1 MNKNKLL
8 FLPLIDDIFIG
19 MKRFCLLFLGV
30 ILSMNIFS
38 QSYDQLWKQYS
49 TAESKD
55 QPRTQIEVLQKI
67 ISKAQN
73 ERQYGQLLKAELKN
87 VQCVTSITPDSLT
100 SELARLVEQEKIAA
114 ASDPLLAAIYQS
126 VLGNVYQFNSSL
138 DEQSAQISRD
148 YFRQSLS
155 NPALLAS
162 HQVSEFVP
170 LLTKGSDSKYFNN
183 DLLHVLGI
191 YADDYQTLHDYYES
205 VGMLDA
211 ACLTACELQRK
222 KRKANDHY
230 AAYSPYL
237 KEIDSLISRYEHA
250 ETVAELVMLRYEYM
264 EGAKDVRVA
273 DQIKYIDEAVAK
285 WGSWKRLNLLRN
297 AREELTFPMFRV
309 ELGSPVSPSNKERVV
324 KISEARHINTL
335 KMTISRVNLTGEEE
349 YYLYNNDTYE
359 KVKKAIV
366 KGSEQVF
373 ERQFVGKE
381 SYEIVEDSFV
391 IPGLPVGMYLVE
403 FNADNPKVDV
413 ERLLYYVSDVY
424 ALSEGL
430 PEQNIRF
437 AVVNATTG
445 QPIPNASVK
454 LDFNNSWGKK
464 DPSKIVTLT
473 CDAKGE
479 AVYKQT
485 DDTRGRYNIF
495 AYTKEDKYCPS
506 QNLWSGYSASRTPSD
521 RTKASL
527 FTDRSLYR
535 PGQTVHVAAVLL
547 KNVQGLMTSAVA
559 DRKITIHLDDANGK
573 EICKEEVTTDQY
585 GKAYADFKLPES
597 GLTGEFQLRC
607 DYSSYTYFHVEEYK
621 RPTFEVEIPEVKEE
635 YRPGDILEV
644 KGYAKTYSGVPVQGA
659 QVEYTVSRR
668 QALWWWGRSE
678 EAETLVEETA
688 VTGDDG
694 SFTVRVPF
702 VMPDDYDPEESSY
715 FRSRFYNFVISA
727 QVTDQGGETHEGSLS
742 LPLGTR
748 PTVLTCSIPQKMIAD
763 SVKTISFGYR
773 NASGAN
779 VDSEVTYTI
788 DGQSKKYQARTNT
801 PVDFSKIA
809 RSLKSGEHVIKA
821 VCGTDTTE
829 QKFVVFSLSDKRP
842 CIETHDWYYV
852 SASEFPADGSPVY
865 LQVGSSDPNTHV
877 LYTIIADNKV
887 LENGS
892 FRLDNAIKTY
902 KLSYKEQYGSGLLL
916 TFAWVRDGV
925 AYRHQTTIRRP
936 MPDKRIHLQWTTF
949 RDRLTPGQSE
959 EWTLRATKPD
969 GSPAD
974 VSVIASMYDHSLD
987 QIWSHGWFFDPGITV
1002 SLPSTAWQVK
1012 DFGFAMA
1019 FGSQHVS
1026 TKSVPSWD
1034 YSSFEYDLFRF
1045 WRPRIMYHKASGMRN
1060 GRVLEEVPVM
1070 MAQESVAEMDAL
1082 TRSVPAAREAIM
1094 ADNAE
1099 SNGVEERQNSENE
1112 GTETKGES
1120 VQLRENLSETAFFY
1134 PTLTSDA
1141 DGQIA
1146 IKFTLPES
1154 VTTWRVM
1161 GLATDPEM
1169 NYGLIEDEA
1178 VAKKDVM
1185 IQPNMPRFVRVGDQ
1199 ASIAAR
1205 IFNTSDRDLSGTAR
1219 MTLVDPVTGHTV
1231 YTKSQPYQVAAGQT
1245 TGVAFD
1251 YSPEGDGTL
1260 LVCRMTAEGD
1270 GFSDGE
1276 QHYLPILPDKELVT
1290 RTYPFSQNGRQT
1302 TTVSLDRLFPKGI
1315 SDGRLTIEYTNNPAW
1330 LMIQTLPT
1338 LGLTNSDNA
1347 ISLAASFYANS
1358 LAHYLL
1364 HLSPQTKA
1372 TIDSWRNEAGEENS
1386 MMSSLA
1392 KNEELKDLLLNE
1404 TPWVGD
1410 ADHEESQKRSLV
1422 KFFDETTMDLRL
1434 SKAIEKLSKLQQSDG
1449 SWSWWPGMRGSRYM
1463 TVAVSEML
1471 VRLNQMIGKQEQ
1483 VSEMLTSA
1491 LGYLGEQQVEEEK
1504 EMRKWEKKG
1513 HQVMPSETALRTLYT
1528 FALDGRNL
1536 PAKVDAANAY
1546 MVDKIA
1552 KKPSEFTIYGK
1563 ANSAIILAAYGKR
1576 QKASE
1581 YLKSLQEYSVMT
1593 EEMGRY
1599 FDTRKAQYSWFSYA
1613 IPTEVAAIEAIKR
1626 LQPEDTQT
1634 VDEMRRWLL
1643 QEKRTQSWDTPINTV
1658 DAVYAFLE
1666 GHVDELGDRV
1676 ETTLTIDGQA
1686 LDLPEAT
1693 AGLGYVKTSMTADG
1707 KQTFEAKKTS
1717 EGTSWGALYAQFMQ
1731 PVKDVDKHSAGI
1743 SVTREI
1749 RSESKTL
1756 HVGDKV
1762 KVRITIKADRDY
1774 DFVEVIDRRAACM
1787 EPVEQLSGY
1796 HYGYYISPKDYTTC
1810 YYFDQLGKGTHVLET
1825 EYYIDRQGTYETGT
1839 CKVQCAY
1846 SPEYSATGK
1855 AMTLTVEK

>member
-1 MNKNKLL
+1 
-8 FLPLIDDIFIG
+8 
-19 MKRFCLLFLGV
+19 
-30 ILSMNIFS
+30 MNIFS
-38 QSYDQLWKQYS
+38 QSYDTLWKQFS

-55 QPRTQIEVLQKI
+55 QPRTQIEILQKI
-67 ISKAQN
+67 IAKAQK
-73 ERQYGQLLKAELKN
+73 ERQYGHLLKAELLN
-87 VQCVTSITPDSLT
+87 VGCVTSITPDSL
-100 SELARLVEQEKIAA
+100 SSKVARLVEQEKAA
-114 ASDPLLAAIYQS
+114 ASDPVLSAIYQS
-126 VLGNVYQFNSSL
+126 VLGTVYQSNPSL
-138 DEQSAQISRD
+138 DEQSAEISRD
-148 YFRQSLS
+148 YYRRSLS
-155 NPALLAS
+155 NPALLAA
-162 HQVSEFVP
+162 HQVPEFKP
-170 LLTKGSDSKYFNN
+170 LMTEGPDSKYFND
-183 DLLHVLGI
+183 DLLHVLGMR
-191 YADDYQTLHDYYES
+191 ANDYQTLHDYYES
-205 VGMLDA
+205 AGMLEA
-211 ACLTACELQRK
+211 SCLTACELQRG
-222 KRKANDHY
+222 KRKAKDRY
-230 AAYSPYL
+230 AAFSPYV

-250 ETVAELVMLRYEYM
+250 ETVGELAVLRYEYM
-264 EGAKDVRVA
+264 ADAKDVTVA
-273 DQIKYIDEAVAK
+273 DQIKYIDESLAK
-285 WGSWKRLNLLRN
+285 WGNWKRLNVLRN
-297 AREELTFPMFRV
+297 AREELTFPMFDV
-309 ELGSPVSPSNKERVV
+309 EFGCPVTPPNKERVL
-324 KISEARHINTL
+324 KIRAARHINTL
-335 KMTISRVNLTGEEE
+335 KMTVSRVNLTAEED
-349 YYLYNNDTYE
+349 YYISHDDVYA

-366 KGSEQVF
+366 KGSEQTF
-373 ERQFVGKE
+373 ERQFAGKE
-381 SYEIVEDSFV
+381 SYEIVEDSLV
-391 IPGLPVGMYLVE
+391 MPGLPAGMYLVE
-403 FNADNPKVDV
+403 FTADRPQVNPY
-413 ERLLYYVSDVY
+413 RLLYFVSDVY
-424 ALSEGL
+424 VLSEGL
-430 PEQNIRF
+430 PEDKIRL
-437 AVVNATTG
+437 AVVSATTG
-445 QPIPNASVK
+445 QPIPKANVK
-454 LDFNNSWGKK
+454 LDFNYRWGKK
-464 DPSKIVTLT
+464 DPSKIVTLA

-479 AVYKQT
+479 TVYQQT
-485 DDTRGRYNIF
+485 NETRGRYNIF
-495 AYTKEDKYCPS
+495 AYASDDKYCPS
-506 QNLWSGYSASRTPSD
+506 QDLWTSYSASSTPRD
-521 RTKASL
+521 RFRASL
-527 FTDRSLYR
+527 YTDRSIYR
-535 PGQTVHVAAVLL
+535 PGQTVHVAAVLM
-547 KNVQGLMTSAVA
+547 KVVKGLTTSACA
-559 DRKITIHLDDANGK
+559 SQTITITLRDANSK
-573 EICKEEVTTDQY
+573 EIGSEEVITDEF
-585 GKAYADFKLPES
+585 GKAYAEFKLPES
-597 GLTGEFQLRC
+597 GLTGEFSLSC
-607 DYSSYTYFHVEEYK
+607 DYSSYTRIRVEEYK

-668 QALWWWGRSE
+668 QALWWWWHTE
-678 EAETLVEETA
+678 EAETLIEETA

-702 VMPDDYDPEESSY
+702 VMPDDYDPEAPSY
-715 FRSRFYNFVISA
+715 LRSRFYNFIISA

-748 PTVLTCSIPQKMIAD
+748 ATVLSCNIPQQMIAD

-773 NASGAN
+773 NAAGAS

-788 DGQSKKYQARTNT
+788 DGNAKKYQARTNT

-821 VCGTDTTE
+821 VCGTDTIE
-829 QKFVVFSLSDKRP
+829 QKFVLFSLSDKRP

-852 SASEFPADGSPVY
+852 TAREFAADGSPVY

-877 LYTIIADNKV
+877 LYSIIADNKV
-887 LENGS
+887 LESGS

-902 KLSYKEQYGSGLLL
+902 QFKYQEAYGSGLLL

-925 AYRHQTTIRRP
+925 AYTHQTTIRRP
-936 MPDKRIHLQWTTF
+936 MPDKRVLLQWTTF

-959 EWTLRATKPD
+959 EWTMRATRPD

-974 VSVIASMYDHSLD
+974 VSVIAAMYDRSLD
-987 QIWSHGWFFDPGITV
+987 QIWRHEWSFDPGITV
-1002 SLPSTAWQVK
+1002 SLPSTRWQVMN
-1012 DFGFAMA
+1012 FGTTNVYGRQNLF
-1019 FGSQHVS
+1019 
-1026 TKSVPSWD
+1026 TKNVPSLD
-1034 YSSFEYDLFRF
+1034 YSAFDYQLFEF
-1045 WRPRIMYHKASGMRN
+1045 WRPRIMFHKSRMMGAGGVRYDAAPMMEEMATAEVADMASEDGLNTLREVAFQKASGN
-1060 GRVLEEVPVM
+1060 DAEQKEE
-1070 MAQESVAEMDAL
+1070 A
-1082 TRSVPAAREAIM
+1082 
-1094 ADNAE
+1094 
-1099 SNGVEERQNSENE
+1099 VEETDTS
-1112 GTETKGES
+1112 GES

-1134 PTLTSDA
+1134 PTLTSSA
-1141 DGQIA
+1141 DGSVYV
-1146 IKFTLPES
+1146 KFTLPES

-1161 GLATDPEM
+1161 GLATDKVM
-1169 NYGLIEDEA
+1169 NYGLIEGET

-1185 IQPNMPRFVRVGDQ
+1185 IQPNMPRFVRVGDE
-1199 ASIAAR
+1199 AR
-1205 IFNTSDRDLSGTAR
+1205 ISARILNTSERDISGTAR
-1219 MTLVDPVTGHTV
+1219 MTLVDPVTGHTI
-1231 YTKSQPYQVAAGQT
+1231 YTKSQPYQVVAGQT
-1245 TGVAFD
+1245 TSVAFD

-1260 LVCRMTAEGD
+1260 LVCRMVAEGD

-1290 RTYPFSQNGRQT
+1290 RTYPFSQNGAQT

-1315 SDGRLTIEYTNNPAW
+1315 SDGKLTIEYTNNPAW

-1338 LGLTNSDNA
+1338 LGLSNSDNA
-1347 ISLAASFYANS
+1347 ISVAASFYANS
-1358 LAHYLL
+1358 LSHYLL

-1372 TIDSWRNEAGEENS
+1372 TIDSWRNEEGEENS

-1410 ADHEESQKRSLV
+1410 ADREESQKRSLV

-1434 SKAIEKLSKLQQSDG
+1434 SSAIEKLSKLQQSDG

-1483 VSEMLTSA
+1483 VADMLTSA
-1491 LGYLGEQQVEEEK
+1491 FEYLGEQQVEEEK

-1513 HQVMPSETALRTLYT
+1513 HRVMPSETALRTLYT
-1528 FALDGRNL
+1528 FALDGRKL
-1536 PAKVDAANAY
+1536 PGKVDAANTY

-1563 ANSAIILAAYGKR
+1563 ANSAVILAAYGR
-1576 QKASE
+1576 QQKASE
-1581 YLKSLQEYSVMT
+1581 YLKSLREYSVVT

-1666 GHVDELGDRV
+1666 GHIGELGERV
-1676 ETTLTIDGQA
+1676 ETTLAIDGKTVEM
-1686 LDLPEAT
+1686 PKAT

-1707 KQTFEAKKTS
+1707 KQTFEARKTS
-1717 EGTSWGALYAQFMQ
+1717 DGTSWGALYAQFMQ
-1731 PVKDVDKHSAGI
+1731 PVKDVEKHSAGI

-1749 RSESKTL
+1749 RSDSKVL

-1796 HYGYYISPKDYTTC
+1796 HYGYYIAPKDYTTC

-1855 AMTLTVEK
+1855 ALTVTVE

>member
-1 MNKNKLL
+1 
-8 FLPLIDDIFIG
+8 
-19 MKRFCLLFLGV
+19 
-30 ILSMNIFS
+30 MNIFS
-38 QSYDQLWKQYS
+38 QSYDQLWKQYT

-55 QPRTQIEVLQKI
+55 QPRTQIEILQKI
-67 ISKAQN
+67 ISKAQK
-73 ERQYGQLLKAELKN
+73 ECQYGQLLKAELKN
-87 VQCVTSITPDSLT
+87 VQCVTSITPDSLS
-100 SELARLVEQEKIAA
+100 SEVARLVEQEKTAA
-114 ASDPLLAAIYQS
+114 ASDPVLAAIYQS
-126 VLGNVYQFNSSL
+126 VLGNVYQSNSSL
-138 DEQSAQISRD
+138 DEQSEDISRD
-148 YFRQSLS
+148 YFRKSLS

-162 HQVSEFVP
+162 HQVPEFVP
-170 LLTKGSDSKYFNN
+170 LLTNGSDSKYFNN
-183 DLLHVLGI
+183 DLLHVLGME
-191 YADDYQTLHDYYES
+191 AGDYQTLHDYYDAA
-205 VGMLDA
+205 GMLDA

-222 KRKANDHY
+222 KRKVKDHY
-230 AAYSPYL
+230 AAFSPYV

-250 ETVAELVMLRYEYM
+250 ETVGELVMLRYEYM
-264 EGAKDVRVA
+264 ADAKDVSVA

-297 AREELTFPMFRV
+297 ARENLTFPMFNV
-309 ELGSPVSPSNKERVV
+309 QFGNPVSPPNKERVV
-324 KISEARHINTL
+324 KISEARHINSL
-335 KMTISRVNLTGEEE
+335 NMTISRVNLTGEED
-349 YYLYNNDTYE
+349 YNIGDDDIYE

-373 ERQFVGKE
+373 ERHFEGKE
-381 SYEIVEDSFV
+381 SYEIVEDSFFL
-391 IPGLPVGMYLVE
+391 PGLPVGMYLVE
-403 FNADNPKVDV
+403 FKADRPQVPVD
-413 ERLLYYVSDVY
+413 RLLYYVSDVY
-424 ALSEGL
+424 VLSEAL
-430 PEQNIRF
+430 PDEKIRF
-437 AVVNATTG
+437 AVVSATTG
-445 QPIPNASVK
+445 QPIPKASIK
-454 LDFNNSWGKK
+454 LDFNYRWGKK
-464 DPSKIVTLT
+464 DQAKIVTLS
-473 CDAKGE
+473 CNDKGE
-479 AVYKQT
+479 TVYQRS
-485 DDTRGRYNIF
+485 DDNMGRYNVF
-495 AYTKEDKYCPS
+495 AYTSEDKYCPN
-506 QNLWSGYSASRTPSD
+506 QDMWSGYSASSTPSD
-521 RTKASL
+521 RIKAFL
-527 FTDRSLYR
+527 YTDRSIYR

-547 KNVQGLMTSAVA
+547 KNEGGLTTYAVA
-559 DRKITIHLDDANGK
+559 DRKITIYLDDANGK
-573 EICKEEVTTDQY
+573 EIGKEEVTTDEF
-585 GKAYADFKLPES
+585 GKAYADFKLPDS
-597 GLTGEFQLRC
+597 GLTGEFCLRC
-607 DYSSYTYFHVEEYK
+607 GYSFYTSIHVEEYK

-644 KGYAKTYSGVPVQGA
+644 KGYAKTYAGVPVQGA

-688 VTGDDG
+688 VTDDDG

-702 VMPDDYDPEESSY
+702 VMPDDYDPEGPFY
-715 FRSRFYNFVISA
+715 LRSRFYNFIISA
-727 QVTDQGGETHEGSLS
+727 HVTDQGGESHEGSLS

-748 PTVLTCSIPQKMIAD
+748 PTVLSCNIPQKMIAD

-788 DGQSKKYQARTNT
+788 DQQSKTYKARTNT

-821 VCGTDTTE
+821 ICGTDTVE
-829 QKFVVFSLSDKRP
+829 QKFVIFSLSDKRP

-852 SASEFPADGSPVY
+852 SADEFPADGSPVY
-865 LQVGSSDPNTHV
+865 LQVGSSDSRTHV
-877 LYTIIADNKV
+877 LYTIIANNQV
-887 LENGS
+887 LESGS
-892 FRLDNAIKTY
+892 FRLDNSIKTY
-902 KLSYKEQYGSGLLL
+902 QLRYKESYGSGLLL

-925 AYRHQTTIRRP
+925 AYRHQTTICRP
-936 MPDKRIHLQWTTF
+936 LPDKRILLQWTTF

-959 EWTLRATKPD
+959 EWTLRATRPD
-969 GSPAD
+969 GQPAD
-974 VSVIASMYDHSLD
+974 VSMVAAMYDHSLD
-987 QIWSHGWFFDPGITV
+987 QIWSHGWYFDLGIAV
-1002 SLPSTAWQVK
+1002 NLPSTRWQVK
-1012 DFGFAMA
+1012 DFGFATAYSRQYVM
-1019 FGSQHVS
+1019 
-1026 TKSVPSWD
+1026 TKDVPSFD
-1034 YSSFEYDLFRF
+1034 YSDFDYNLFQF
-1045 WRPRIMYHKASGMRN
+1045 WRPRIMYHRSAKLGARRDMMLDAEPMM
-1060 GRVLEEVPVM
+1060 VEE
-1070 MAQESVAEMDAL
+1070 AAAEMVDFS
-1082 TRSVPAAREAIM
+1082 RSISSAREAVVT
-1094 ADNAE
+1094 NALE
-1099 SNGVEERQNSENE
+1099 DSAEHQNSEDD
-1112 GTETKGES
+1112 TETQGES

-1134 PTLTSDA
+1134 PTLLSGP
-1141 DGQIA
+1141 DGSVTV
-1146 IKFTLPES
+1146 KFTLPES

-1161 GLATDPEM
+1161 GLATDREM
-1169 NYGLIEDEA
+1169 NYGLIEAEA

-1205 IFNTSDRDLSGTAR
+1205 IFNTSERDLSGTAR
-1219 MTLVDPVTGHTV
+1219 MTLVDPVTGHIV
-1231 YTKSQPYQVAAGQT
+1231 YDKSQPYQVAAGQT
-1245 TGVAFD
+1245 TGVVFD

-1260 LVCRMTAEGD
+1260 LVCKMTAEGD

-1276 QHYLPILPDKELVT
+1276 QHYLPILPNKELVT
-1290 RTYPFSQNGRQT
+1290 RTYPFTQNGPQT
-1302 TTVSLDRLFPKGI
+1302 TTVGLDRLIPKGI
-1315 SDGRLTIEYTNNPAW
+1315 SDGRLTVEYTNNPAW

-1364 HLSPQTKA
+1364 HLSPQAKA
-1372 TIDSWRNEAGEENS
+1372 TIDSWRNEEGEENS

-1483 VSEMLTSA
+1483 VSEMLTRA
-1491 LGYLGEQQVEEEK
+1491 LEFLGEQQVEEEK

-1528 FALDGRNL
+1528 FALDGRKL
-1536 PAKVDAANAY
+1536 PGKVDAANAY

-1563 ANSAIILAAYGKR
+1563 ANSAIILAAYGKQ

-1581 YLKSLQEYSVMT
+1581 YLKSLKEYSVMT

-1666 GHVDELGDRV
+1666 GHVDELGERV

-1686 LDLPEAT
+1686 LELPEAT
-1693 AGLGYVKTSMTADG
+1693 AGLGYVKTSLTADG

-1749 RSESKTL
+1749 RPASKVL

-1825 EYYIDRQGTYETGT
+1825 EYYIDRQGTYESGT

-1855 AMTLTVEK
+1855 ALTLTVE